1 MSGTSS
7 TGVHRLRKWAIAGF
21 VGVAV
26 MSALPTPAWASP
38 TNAVARAERMLT
50 VGGDALP
57 GAGAALP
64 GAALPGAALPGAG
77 AAVAPA
83 VTATAADGVIGGG
96 GIDGQAAAATD
107 LSLDSVAG
115 PPRAVP
121 WIVAALLALVVAGA
135 VRAYGR
141 SPQRAALR
149 DRRAQP

>member
-57 GAGAALP
+57 GA